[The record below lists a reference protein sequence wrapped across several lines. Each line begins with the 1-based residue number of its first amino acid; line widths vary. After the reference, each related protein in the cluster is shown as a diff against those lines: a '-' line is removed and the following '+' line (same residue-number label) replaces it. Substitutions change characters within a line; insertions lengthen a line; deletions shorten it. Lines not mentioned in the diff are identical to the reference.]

1 MKSGSQGAK
10 VCMPLKAGFITVC
23 ISLAAF
29 LLSGCAGSL
38 GSNGYE
44 LDVAK
49 CHVSGGEVLINHNS
63 ETMRCIY

>member
-1 MKSGSQGAK
+1 
-10 VCMPLKAGFITVC
+10 MPLKAVRLTVC

-29 LLSGCAGSL
+29 LYGCASSL

-44 LDVAK
+44 LDVAR
-49 CHVSGGEVLINHNS
+49 CHASGGEVLINHNS